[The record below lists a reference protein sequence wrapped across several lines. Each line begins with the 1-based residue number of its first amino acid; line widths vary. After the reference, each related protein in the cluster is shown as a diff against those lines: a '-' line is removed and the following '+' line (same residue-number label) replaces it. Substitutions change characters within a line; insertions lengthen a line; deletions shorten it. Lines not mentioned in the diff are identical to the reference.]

1 MKTRLTEALGITCP
15 VIQAPMAFAAGGA
28 LASAVSNAGGLGM
41 IGGGYGDAGWIE
53 QQFAI
58 AAGARA
64 GCGLITWKLAEQP
77 HLLERVLAQDPA
89 AVFLS
94 FGDPAPFAPAIRQA
108 GVPLICQVQT
118 LRDAQQALDCGAD
131 IIVAQGADA
140 GGHGEARGT
149 FALVPEIADEIAR
162 QNSQA
167 LLCAAGGI
175 TDGRGLAAALMLGAD
190 GAVIGTRFW
199 ASREALVHPRIL
211 NRALA
216 ATGDDTIRTRV
227 VDVVRGL
234 DWPGRYNV
242 RVLRNP
248 FIQKWHG
255 AEDALQLQAGAEA
268 AKWAAAQEAG
278 DPDIATAITGEGI
291 GMIRSAPPAGDILAN
306 LMTDARQCLARAASA
321 AGRASALT

>member
-28 LASAVSNAGGLGM
+28 LARAVSGAGGLGM
-41 IGGGYGDAGWIE
+41 IGGAYGDAEWIG
-53 QQFAI
+53 QQFGS
-58 AAGARA
+58 AAGARV

-77 HLLERVLAQDPA
+77 QLLDLVLAHEPA

-94 FGDPAPFAPAIRQA
+94 FGNPEQFAPVIRNA

-118 LRDAQQALDCGAD
+118 LRDARQALECGAD

-167 LLCAAGGI
+167 LLCAAGGV

-199 ASREALVHPRIL
+199 ASHEALVHPRIL
-211 NRALA
+211 DRALR
-216 ATGDDTIRTRV
+216 ATGDDTIRTKV
-227 VDVVRGL
+227 VDVVRGF
-234 DWPGRYNV
+234 DWPGCYNG

-255 AEDALQLQAGAEA
+255 SEDALKLETGVEA
-268 AKWAAAQEAG
+268 PIWAAAQEAG
-278 DPDIATAITGEGI
+278 DPDVATAFAGEGI
-291 GMIRSAPPAGDILAN
+291 GLISSAAPAGDILAK
-306 LMTDARQCLARAASA
+306 LMADAQRCLAGAAA
-321 AGRASALT
+321 

>member
-28 LASAVSNAGGLGM
+28 LASAVSGAGGLGM
-41 IGGGYGDAGWIE
+41 IGGAYGDAGWIE
-53 QQFAI
+53 QQFGT
-58 AAGARA
+58 AAGARV
-64 GCGLITWKLAEQP
+64 GCGLITWKLVEQP
-77 HLLERVLAQDPA
+77 HLLDRVLAHDPA

-94 FGDPAPFAPAIRQA
+94 FGNPAPFAAAIRDA

-118 LRDAQQALDCGAD
+118 LRDARQALNCGAD

-167 LLCAAGGI
+167 LLCAAGGV

-199 ASREALVHPRIL
+199 ASHEALVHPRIL
-211 NRALA
+211 ERALL
-216 ATGDDTIRTRV
+216 ATGDDTIRTQV
-227 VDVVRGL
+227 VDVVRGF
-234 DWPGRYNV
+234 DWPGRYNS

-248 FIQKWHG
+248 FIRKWHG
-255 AEDALQLQAGAEA
+255 SEDALKLEAGVEA
-268 AKWAAAQEAG
+268 VKWADAQDAG
-278 DPDIATAITGEGI
+278 DPDVATAFAGEGI
-291 GMIRSAPPAGDILAN
+291 GLISSAAPAGDILAN
-306 LMTDARQCLARAASA
+306 LMEDAQQCLAGAAS
-321 AGRASALT
+321 

>member
-28 LASAVSNAGGLGM
+28 LASAVSSAGGLGM
-41 IGGGYGDAGWIE
+41 IGGAYGDAAWID
-53 QQFAI
+53 QQFGI
-58 AAGARA
+58 AAGARV

-77 HLLERVLAQDPA
+77 QLLDRVLARDPA
-89 AVFLS
+89 ALFLS
-94 FGDPAPFAPAIRQA
+94 FGDPAPFAPVIKDA
-108 GVPLICQVQT
+108 GVTLICQVQT
-118 LRDAQQALDCGAD
+118 LRDARQALGCGAD
-131 IIVAQGADA
+131 IIAAQGADA

-162 QNSQA
+162 RNSKV

-199 ASREALVHPRIL
+199 ASREALVPPRIL
-211 NRALA
+211 DRALA

-227 VDVVRGL
+227 VDVVRGY
-234 DWPGRYNV
+234 DWPGRYNG
-242 RVLRNP
+242 RVLRNR

-255 AEDALQLQAGAEA
+255 SEEALKLEAGAEA
-268 AKWAAAQEAG
+268 AKWSAAQEAG
-278 DPDIATAITGEGI
+278 DPDVATAFAGEGI
-291 GMIRSAPPAGDILAN
+291 GLIKNVQAASEILAGI
-306 LMTDARQCLARAASA
+306 TAHAERCLA
-321 AGRASALT
+321 G

>member
-41 IGGGYGDAGWIE
+41 IGGAYGDAGWID
-53 QQFAI
+53 QQFGI
-58 AAGARA
+58 AGGARV

-77 HLLERVLAQDPA
+77 QLLDQVLERSPA
-89 AVFLS
+89 ALFLS
-94 FGDPAPFAPAIRQA
+94 FGNPAPFAPAIRDA

-140 GGHGEARGT
+140 GGHGESRGT
-149 FALVPEIADEIAR
+149 FALVPEVADEIAR
-162 QNSQA
+162 QNSEA

-211 NRALA
+211 DRALS
-216 ATGDDTIRTRV
+216 ATGDSTVRTRV
-227 VDVVRGL
+227 VDVVRGF
-234 DWPGRYNV
+234 DWPGRYNG

-255 AEDALQLQAGAEA
+255 SEDTLKLEAGAEA
-268 AKWAAAQEAG
+268 ARWAAAQEAG
-278 DPDIATAITGEGI
+278 DPDVATVFVGEGI
-291 GMIRSAPPAGDILAN
+291 GLISSAPPAGSILEN
-306 LMTDARQCLARAASA
+306 LTAVAQRCLTRAASI
-321 AGRASALT
+321 TVC

>member
-15 VIQAPMAFAAGGA
+15 VIQAPMAFAAGGT
-28 LASAVSNAGGLGM
+28 LASAVSSAGGLGM
-41 IGGGYGDAGWIE
+41 IGGAYGDAGWID
-53 QQFAI
+53 QQFGA
-58 AAGARA
+58 AAGVRV

-77 HLLERVLAQDPA
+77 QLLDRVLAHEPA

-94 FGDPAPFAPAIRQA
+94 FGNPAQFAYAIRDA

-118 LRDAQQALDCGAD
+118 LRDARQALECGAD

-149 FALVPEIADEIAR
+149 FALVPEVADEIAR

-167 LLCAAGGI
+167 LLCAAGGV

-199 ASREALVHPRIL
+199 ASHEALVHPRIL
-211 NRALA
+211 ERALR
-216 ATGDDTIRTRV
+216 ATGDDTIRTKV
-227 VDVVRGL
+227 VDVVRGF
-234 DWPGRYNV
+234 DWPGRYNG
-242 RVLRNP
+242 RVLHNP

-255 AEDALQLQAGAEA
+255 SEDALKLEAGVEAE
-268 AKWAAAQEAG
+268 KWTAAQDVG
-278 DPDIATAITGEGI
+278 DPDIATAFVGEGI
-291 GMIRSAPPAGDILAN
+291 GLISSAAPADDILAS
-306 LMTDARQCLARAASA
+306 LVEDAQRCLAGAA
-321 AGRASALT
+321 L

>member
-28 LASAVSNAGGLGM
+28 LASAVSGAGGLGM
-41 IGGGYGDAGWIE
+41 IGGAYGDAEWIE
-53 QQFAI
+53 QQFGI
-58 AAGARA
+58 AAGARV

-77 HLLERVLAQDPA
+77 QLLDLVLAHEPA

-94 FGDPAPFAPAIRQA
+94 FGNPEQFAPAIRNA

-118 LRDAQQALDCGAD
+118 LRDARQALDCGAD
-131 IIVAQGADA
+131 FIVAQGADA

-162 QNSQA
+162 RNSKA
-167 LLCAAGGI
+167 LLCAAGGV

-199 ASREALVHPRIL
+199 ASLEALVHPRIL
-211 NRALA
+211 DRALR
-216 ATGDDTIRTRV
+216 ATGDDTIRTKV
-227 VDVVRGL
+227 VDAVRGF
-234 DWPGRYNV
+234 DWPGRYNG

-255 AEDALQLQAGAEA
+255 SEDALKLEAGVEAE
-268 AKWAAAQEAG
+268 KWAAAQEAG
-278 DPDIATAITGEGI
+278 DPDVATAFAGEGI
-291 GMIRSAPPAGDILAN
+291 GLISSAAPAGDILAQ
-306 LMTDARQCLARAASA
+306 LVADAQRCLAGATA
-321 AGRASALT
+321 

>member
-28 LASAVSNAGGLGM
+28 LASAVSGAGGLGM
-41 IGGGYGDAGWIE
+41 IGGAYGDAEWIE
-53 QQFAI
+53 QQFGI
-58 AAGARA
+58 AAGARV
-64 GCGLITWKLAEQP
+64 GCGLITWKLAQQP
-77 HLLERVLAQDPA
+77 QLLDLVLAHDPA

-94 FGDPAPFAPAIRQA
+94 FGNPEQFAPAIRNA

-118 LRDAQQALDCGAD
+118 WRDARQALECGVD

-167 LLCAAGGI
+167 LLCAAGGV

-199 ASREALVHPRIL
+199 ASYEALVHPRIL
-211 NRALA
+211 DRALR
-216 ATGDDTIRTRV
+216 ATGDDTIRTKV
-227 VDVVRGL
+227 VDVVRGF
-234 DWPGRYNV
+234 DWPGRYNG

-248 FIQKWHG
+248 FIRKWHG
-255 AEDALQLQAGAEA
+255 SEDALKLEVGVEA
-268 AKWAAAQEAG
+268 VKWAAAQEAG
-278 DPDIATAITGEGI
+278 EPDVATAFAGEGI
-291 GMIRSAPPAGDILAN
+291 GLIRSAAPASDILAQ
-306 LMTDARQCLARAASA
+306 LVADAQRCLAGAT
-321 AGRASALT
+321 G

>member
-28 LASAVSNAGGLGM
+28 LASAVSSAGGLGM
-41 IGGGYGDAGWIE
+41 IGGAYGDAAWID
-53 QQFAI
+53 QQFGL
-58 AAGARA
+58 AADARV

-77 HLLERVLAQDPA
+77 QLLDRVLARDPA
-89 AVFLS
+89 ALFLS
-94 FGDPAPFAPAIRQA
+94 FGDPAPFAPAIKDA
-108 GVPLICQVQT
+108 GVALICQVQT
-118 LRDAQQALDCGAD
+118 LRDARQALDCGAD

-162 QNSQA
+162 RNSKA

-199 ASREALVHPRIL
+199 ASHEALVHPRIL
-211 NRALA
+211 DRALA

-227 VDVVRGL
+227 VDVVRGY
-234 DWPGRYNV
+234 DWPGRYNG
-242 RVLRNP
+242 RVLRNR

-255 AEDALQLQAGAEA
+255 SEEALKLEAGAEA
-268 AKWAAAQEAG
+268 AKWSAAQEAG
-278 DPDIATAITGEGI
+278 DPDVATAFAGEGI
-291 GMIRSAPPAGDILAN
+291 GLIDKVQSASDILACI
-306 LMTDARQCLARAASA
+306 TAQAQQCLAGQSQS
-321 AGRASALT
+321 GLQ

>member
-28 LASAVSNAGGLGM
+28 LASAVSSAGGLGM
-41 IGGGYGDAGWIE
+41 IGGAYGDAAWID
-53 QQFAI
+53 QQFDI
-58 AAGARA
+58 AAGARV
-64 GCGLITWKLAEQP
+64 GYGLITWKLAEQP
-77 HLLERVLAQDPA
+77 QLLDRVLAHDPA
-89 AVFLS
+89 ALFLS
-94 FGDPAPFAPAIRQA
+94 FGDPAPFASAIKDA
-108 GVPLICQVQT
+108 GVTLICQVQT
-118 LRDAQQALDCGAD
+118 LRDARQALGCGAD

-162 QNSQA
+162 RNSKA

-211 NRALA
+211 DRALA

-227 VDVVRGL
+227 VDVVRGY
-234 DWPGRYNV
+234 DWPGRYNG
-242 RVLRNP
+242 RVLRNR

-255 AEDALQLQAGAEA
+255 SEEALKLEAGAEA
-268 AKWAAAQEAG
+268 AKWSAAQEAG
-278 DPDIATAITGEGI
+278 DPDVATAFAGEGI
-291 GMIRSAPPAGDILAN
+291 GLIKNVQAASEILAGI
-306 LMTDARQCLARAASA
+306 TAHAQRCLA
-321 AGRASALT
+321 G

>member
-28 LASAVSNAGGLGM
+28 LAGAVSRAGGLGM
-41 IGGGYGDAGWIE
+41 IGGAYGDAAWID
-53 QQFAI
+53 QQFDI
-58 AAGARA
+58 AGGARA

-77 HLLERVLAQDPA
+77 DLLDRVLARDPA
-89 AVFLS
+89 ALFLS
-94 FGDPAPFAPAIRQA
+94 FGDPAPFAPATLDA

-118 LRDAQQALDCGAD
+118 LRDARQALDCGAD

-162 QNSQA
+162 QNSKA

-199 ASREALVHPRIL
+199 ASREASVHSRIL
-211 NRALA
+211 DRALA

-234 DWPGRYNV
+234 NWPSRYNG

-255 AEDALQLQAGAEA
+255 SEDELKLEAGTEA
-268 AKWAAAQEAG
+268 AKWSAAQVTG
-278 DPDIATAITGEGI
+278 DPDVATAFAGEGI
-291 GMIRSAPPAGDILAN
+291 GLISKVQAASDILAGI
-306 LMTDARQCLARAASA
+306 TADAQRCLARQGQS
-321 AGRASALT
+321 GPQ

>member
-28 LASAVSNAGGLGM
+28 LASAVSSAGGLGL
-41 IGGGYGDAGWIE
+41 IGGAYGDAAWIG
-53 QQFAI
+53 QQFDI
-58 AAGARA
+58 AADARV
-64 GCGLITWKLAEQP
+64 GCGLITWKLAERP
-77 HLLERVLAQDPA
+77 HLLDRVLARDPA
-89 AVFLS
+89 ALFLS
-94 FGDPAPFAPAIRQA
+94 FGNPAPFAPAITEA

-118 LRDAQQALDCGAD
+118 LRDARQALDCGAD

-162 QNSQA
+162 QNSEV

-190 GAVIGTRFW
+190 GVVIGTRFW
-199 ASREALVHPRIL
+199 ASHEALVHPRIL
-211 NRALA
+211 DRAMA

-227 VDVVRGL
+227 VDVIRGY
-234 DWPGRYNV
+234 DWPGRYNG

-255 AEDALQLQAGAEA
+255 SEDALKLEAGVVA
-268 AKWAAAQEAG
+268 ANWAAAQEAG
-278 DPDIATAITGEGI
+278 DIDVATAFAGEGI
-291 GMIRSAPPAGDILAN
+291 GLISSAAPAGDILAR
-306 LMTDARQCLARAASA
+306 LMAGAQRCLAGAAA
-321 AGRASALT
+321 

>member
-1 MKTRLTEALGITCP
+1 MKTRLTEALGIACP

-28 LASAVSNAGGLGM
+28 LASAVTDAGGLGM
-41 IGGGYGDAGWIE
+41 IGGAYGDAAWIN
-53 QQFAI
+53 QQFDI
-58 AAGARA
+58 AAGTRA
-64 GCGLITWKLAEQP
+64 GCGLITWKLAQQP
-77 HLLERVLAQDPA
+77 HLLDQVLARDPA
-89 AVFLS
+89 ALFLS
-94 FGDPAPFAPAIRQA
+94 FGNPAPFAPAVRDA

-118 LRDAQQALDCGAD
+118 LRDARQALDCGAD
-131 IIVAQGADA
+131 IVVAQGADA

-162 QNSQA
+162 RNSKA

-211 NRALA
+211 ARALS

-227 VDVVRGL
+227 VDVVRGF
-234 DWPGRYNV
+234 DWPGRYNG

-248 FIQKWHG
+248 FIRKWHG
-255 AEDALQLQAGAEA
+255 SEDALKLGTGAEA
-268 AKWAAAQEAG
+268 AQWAAAQDAG
-278 DPDIATAITGEGI
+278 DPDVATAFAGEGI
-291 GMIRSAPPAGDILAN
+291 GLIRSAPPAGEILVSLAA
-306 LMTDARQCLARAASA
+306 DAQRCLGAAASV
-321 AGRASALT
+321 AGG

>member
-28 LASAVSNAGGLGM
+28 LASAVSGAGGLGM
-41 IGGGYGDAGWIE
+41 IGGAYGDAGWIE
-53 QQFAI
+53 QQFGA
-58 AAGARA
+58 AAGARV

-77 HLLERVLAQDPA
+77 HLLDRVLAHDPA

-94 FGDPAPFAPAIRQA
+94 FGNPAPFASVIRDA

-118 LRDAQQALDCGAD
+118 LRDARQALDCGAD

-162 QNSQA
+162 RNNKA
-167 LLCAAGGI
+167 LLCAAGGV

-190 GAVIGTRFW
+190 GAVIGIRFW
-199 ASREALVHPRIL
+199 ASHEALVHPRIL
-211 NRALA
+211 DRALS
-216 ATGDDTIRTRV
+216 ATGDDTIRTKV
-227 VDVVRGL
+227 VDVVRGF
-234 DWPGRYNV
+234 DWPGRYNG
-242 RVLRNP
+242 RVLRNS
-248 FIQKWHG
+248 FIHKWHG
-255 AEDALQLQAGAEA
+255 SEDALKLEAGVEA

-278 DPDIATAITGEGI
+278 DPDVATAFAGEGI
-291 GMIRSAPPAGDILAN
+291 GLISSAVPAGVILAN
-306 LMTDARQCLARAASA
+306 LMEDAQRCLAGAAA
-321 AGRASALT
+321 

>member
-28 LASAVSNAGGLGM
+28 LARAVTQAGGLGM
-41 IGGGYGDAGWIE
+41 IGGAYGDAGWIE
-53 QQFAI
+53 QQFAA

-77 HLLERVLAQDPA
+77 QLLGLVLAQDPA

-94 FGDPAPFAPAIRQA
+94 FGNPAPFAPAVRDA

-131 IIVAQGADA
+131 ILVAQGADA

-149 FALVPEIADEIAR
+149 FALVPEIADDIAR
-162 QNSQA
+162 RNSQA

-199 ASREALVHPRIL
+199 ASHEALVHPRIL
-211 NRALA
+211 DRALR
-216 ATGDDTIRTRV
+216 ATGDDTIRTKV
-227 VDVVRGL
+227 VDVVRGF
-234 DWPGRYNV
+234 DWPGRYNG

-255 AEDALQLQAGAEA
+255 SEDALKLEAGVEA
-268 AKWAAAQEAG
+268 PKWAAAQEAG
-278 DPDIATAITGEGI
+278 DPDVATAFAGEGI
-291 GMIRSAPPAGDILAN
+291 GLISSAAPASDILAQ
-306 LMTDARQCLARAASA
+306 LVADAQRCLAGAT
-321 AGRASALT
+321 G

>member
-28 LASAVSNAGGLGM
+28 LASAVSSAGGLGM
-41 IGGGYGDAGWIE
+41 IGGAYGDAAWIG
-53 QQFAI
+53 QQFDI
-58 AAGARA
+58 AAGTRV

-77 HLLERVLAQDPA
+77 DLLDQVLARDPA
-89 AVFLS
+89 ALFLS
-94 FGDPAPFAPAIRQA
+94 FGNPAPFAPAIMEA

-118 LRDAQQALDCGAD
+118 LRDARQALDCGAD
-131 IIVAQGADA
+131 IIVAQGAEA

-162 QNSQA
+162 QNNEA

-175 TDGRGLAAALMLGAD
+175 SDGRGLAAALMLGAD

-199 ASREALVHPRIL
+199 ASHEALVHPRIL
-211 NRALA
+211 DRALD
-216 ATGDDTIRTRV
+216 ATGDDTVRTVV
-227 VDVVRGL
+227 VDVVRGFN
-234 DWPGRYNV
+234 WPRRYNG

-255 AEDALQLQAGAEA
+255 AEDALKLEAGIEA

-278 DPDIATAITGEGI
+278 NLDVATAFAGEGI
-291 GMIRSAPPAGDILAN
+291 GLISSAAPAGDILAK
-306 LMTDARQCLARAASA
+306 LMADVQRCLAEAASVA
-321 AGRASALT
+321 ER

>member
-1 MKTRLTEALGITCP
+1 MKTRLTEALGITFP

-28 LASAVSNAGGLGM
+28 LARAVSGAGGLGM
-41 IGGGYGDAGWIE
+41 IGGAYGDAEWIE
-53 QQFAI
+53 QQFSI

-77 HLLERVLAQDPA
+77 HLLDQVLAHDPA

-94 FGDPAPFAPAIRQA
+94 FGNPEQFASAIRDA
-108 GVPLICQVQT
+108 DVLLICQVQT
-118 LRDAQQALDCGAD
+118 LRDARQALDCGAD

-167 LLCAAGGI
+167 LLCAAGGV

-190 GAVIGTRFW
+190 GVVIGTRFW
-199 ASREALVHPRIL
+199 ASHEALVHPHIL
-211 NRALA
+211 DRALR
-216 ATGDDTIRTRV
+216 ATGDDTIRTQV
-227 VDVVRGL
+227 VDMVRGF
-234 DWPGRYNV
+234 DWPSRYNG

-255 AEDALQLQAGAEA
+255 SEDALKLEAGVEA
-268 AKWAAAQEAG
+268 AKWAAAQDAG
-278 DPDIATAITGEGI
+278 DPDVATAFAGEGI
-291 GMIRSAPPAGDILAN
+291 GLISSAAPAGDILAK
-306 LMTDARQCLARAASA
+306 LMADAQRCLVGAVA
-321 AGRASALT
+321 

>member
-28 LASAVSNAGGLGM
+28 LASAVSGAGGLGM
-41 IGGGYGDAGWIE
+41 IGGAYGDAEWIE
-53 QQFAI
+53 QQFGI
-58 AAGARA
+58 AAGARV
-64 GCGLITWKLAEQP
+64 GCGLITWKLAQQP
-77 HLLERVLAQDPA
+77 QLLDLVLAHDPA

-94 FGDPAPFAPAIRQA
+94 FGNPEQFAPAIRNA

-118 LRDAQQALDCGAD
+118 WRDARQALECGAD

-149 FALVPEIADEIAR
+149 FAMVPEIADEIAR

-167 LLCAAGGI
+167 LLCAAGGV

-199 ASREALVHPRIL
+199 ASHEALVHPRIL
-211 NRALA
+211 DRALR
-216 ATGDDTIRTRV
+216 ATGDDTIRTKV
-227 VDVVRGL
+227 VDVVRGF
-234 DWPGRYNV
+234 DWPGRYNG

-248 FIQKWHG
+248 FIRKWHG
-255 AEDALQLQAGAEA
+255 SEDALKLEVGVEA
-268 AKWAAAQEAG
+268 VKWAAAQEAG
-278 DPDIATAITGEGI
+278 EPDVATAFAGEGI
-291 GMIRSAPPAGDILAN
+291 GL
-306 LMTDARQCLARAASA
+306 
-321 AGRASALT
+321 

>member
-1 MKTRLTEALGITCP
+1 MKTRLTEALGITFP
-15 VIQAPMAFAAGGA
+15 VIQAPMAFAAGSA
-28 LASAVSNAGGLGM
+28 LASAVSGAGGLDM
-41 IGGGYGDAGWIE
+41 IGGAYGDAGWIE
-53 QQFAI
+53 RQFGA
-58 AAGARA
+58 AAGARV

-77 HLLERVLAQDPA
+77 HLLDRVLTHDPA
-89 AVFLS
+89 AVLLAS
-94 FGDPAPFAPAIRQA
+94 GNPKPFASAIRDA

-118 LRDAQQALDCGAD
+118 LRDARQALDCGAE

-149 FALVPEIADEIAR
+149 FALIPEIADEIAR
-162 QNSQA
+162 QDSKA

-175 TDGRGLAAALMLGAD
+175 ADGRGLAAALMLGAD

-211 NRALA
+211 DRALE
-216 ATGDDTIRTRV
+216 ATGEETIRTRV
-227 VDVVRGL
+227 ADVVRGF
-234 DWPGRYNV
+234 DWPGRYNG

-255 AEDALQLQAGAEA
+255 SEDALKLEAGAEA

-278 DPDIATAITGEGI
+278 DPYFATAFAGEGI
-291 GMIRSAPPAGDILAN
+291 GLISSAAPAGDILAN
-306 LMTDARQCLARAASA
+306 LMLDAQRCLAEAD
-321 AGRASALT
+321 

>member
-28 LASAVSNAGGLGM
+28 LVRAVTQAGGLGM
-41 IGGGYGDAGWIE
+41 IGGAYGDAGWIE
-53 QQFAI
+53 QQFAA

-77 HLLERVLAQDPA
+77 QLLDLVLAQDPA

-94 FGDPAPFAPAIRQA
+94 FGNPAPFAPAVRDA

-131 IIVAQGADA
+131 ILVAQGADA

-149 FALVPEIADEIAR
+149 FALVPEIADDIAR
-162 QNSQA
+162 RNSQA

-199 ASREALVHPRIL
+199 ASHEALVHPRIL
-211 NRALA
+211 DRALA
-216 ATGDDTIRTRV
+216 ATGDDTIRTKV
-227 VDVVRGL
+227 VDVVRGYN
-234 DWPGRYNV
+234 WPARYNG
-242 RVLRNP
+242 RVLRNS

-255 AEDALQLQAGAEA
+255 SEAALRKEADAEA
-268 AKWAAAQEAG
+268 AKWSAALDAG
-278 DPDIATAITGEGI
+278 DPEVATAFAGEGI
-291 GMIRSAPPAGDILAN
+291 GLIRSAAPAGRILAD
-306 LMTDARQCLARAASA
+306 LMEDAQQCLARAAEAMGGHA
-321 AGRASALT
+321 AE

>member
-28 LASAVSNAGGLGM
+28 LARAVTQAGGLGM
-41 IGGGYGDAGWIE
+41 IGGAYGDAGWIE
-53 QQFAI
+53 QQFTA

-77 HLLERVLAQDPA
+77 DLLDLVLAQDPA
-89 AVFLS
+89 SVFLS
-94 FGDPAPFAPAIRQA
+94 FGNPAPFAPAIRDA

-118 LRDAQQALDCGAD
+118 LRDARQALDCGAD
-131 IIVAQGADA
+131 ILVAQGADA

-162 QNSQA
+162 RNSTA

-199 ASREALVHPRIL
+199 ASHEALVHPRIL
-211 NRALA
+211 DRALA
-216 ATGDDTIRTRV
+216 ATGDDTIRTKV
-227 VDVVRGL
+227 VDVVRGY
-234 DWPGRYNV
+234 DWPARYNG
-242 RVLRNP
+242 RVLRNS

-255 AEDALQLQAGAEA
+255 SEDALRMEAGAEA
-268 AKWAAAQEAG
+268 AKWLAAQDAG
-278 DPDIATAITGEGI
+278 DPDVATAFAGEGI
-291 GMIRSAPPAGDILAN
+291 GLIRSAAPAGRILAD
-306 LMTDARQCLARAASA
+306 LMDDAQQCLARAAA
-321 AGRASALT
+321 AMGVPAPA